1 MEMLPYAVSSPE
13 CQPSPSPSVQVA
25 RIMWSVMNW
34 PKPGAAR
41 ISARRSG
48 DTGLGFE
55 VAANDRAMVATFLRR
70 WRRGGE
76 PCGLIA
82 HIIPSAWLT
91 MAAVI
96 LWAGGRVP
104 VLGRYRRRQT
114 RGGWPAVDASVATH
128 LRLERLTDQAA
139 SAGST
144 PLGRPRFLCG
154 KGM

>member
-13 CQPSPSPSVQVA
+13 CQPSPSLQVA

-70 WRRGGE
+70 WRRGGR
-76 PCGLIA
+76 A
-82 HIIPSAWLT
+82 
-91 MAAVI
+91 
-96 LWAGGRVP
+96 LWALVSDYREANP
-104 VLGRYRRRQT
+104 ALGLHAKT
-114 RGGWPAVDASVATH
+114 RIIH
-128 LRLERLTDQAA
+128 RL
-139 SAGST
+139 S
-144 PLGRPRFLCG
+144 
-154 KGM
+154 